1 MLLLLRLLVLVV
13 AVALTACDRSDLLVF
28 LLLRLS
34 SELSSCAGIAESPP
48 GSPKEPMPS
57 MMACSHYCAEE
68 RRQCE
73 VTRSLSIPSVRF
85 AGWWW
90 AGVSSR
96 AGRLCCVADCL
107 NLDDVDDTSRK

>member
-13 AVALTACDRSDLLVF
+13 AVALAAPDLLVF
-28 LLLRLS
+28 LLLCLS
-34 SELSSCAGIAESPP
+34 SEVSSCAGIAESPP